1 MAPKASLCF
10 PSPSMPRFLT
20 LLAFAGLTAMSYAL
34 PEIIAH
40 RGASFDAPE
49 NTVAS
54 FKLGWEQGTD
64 ADELDIHQTK
74 DGRIIVNHD
83 ATTKRNM
90 GVDKPILAQTLD
102 ELRAL
107 DAGSWKGEQW
117 KGEKL
122 PTLDE
127 AIATIPNGKRL
138 FIEIKCKAEVLPE
151 LERVLKASGKKPE
164 QLVIIAFD
172 YPTAQAAKKLL
183 PKLRVYWLASYKADK
198 TTGAMPNLDELITK
212 TKAAGL
218 DGMDLD
224 YKFPID
230 AAFVAKMKA
239 AGLQLYVWTVDDAQV
254 AKTLAQAGVDGI
266 TTNRPAWLREQLK

>member
-1 MAPKASLCF
+1 
-10 PSPSMPRFLT
+10 MPRLT
-20 LLAFAGLTAMSYAL
+20 ILLALVLAGFRTMSFAT

-83 ATTKRNM
+83 ATTKRNI
-90 GVDKPILAQTLD
+90 GVDKPILAQTLE

-107 DAGSWKGEQW
+107 DAGAWKGEKW
-117 KGEKL
+117 RGEKL
-122 PTLDE
+122 PTLEE
-127 AIATIPNGKRL
+127 AIATIPDGKRL
-138 FIEIKCKAEVLPE
+138 FIEIKCKSEVLPE
-151 LERVLKASGKKPE
+151 LERVLKASGKQPE

-172 YPTAQAAKKLL
+172 FPTAQAAKKLL

-198 TTGAMPNLDELITK
+198 TTGALPNIDDLIAK

-218 DGMDLD
+218 DGLDLD

-239 AGLQLYVWTVDDAQV
+239 ASLQLYVWTVDDAQA
-254 AKTLAQAGVDGI
+254 AKHLAQAGVDGI

>member
-1 MAPKASLCF
+1 
-10 PSPSMPRFLT
+10 MPRLTT
-20 LLAFAGLTAMSYAL
+20 LLALACLSAMSYAT

-49 NTVAS
+49 NTLAS
-54 FKLGWEQGTD
+54 FRLGWEQGAD

-83 ATTKRNM
+83 ATTKRNI
-90 GVDKPILAQTLD
+90 GVDKPILGQTLE
-102 ELRAL
+102 ELRTL
-107 DAGSWKGEQW
+107 DAGGWKGEKW

-127 AIATIPNGKRL
+127 AIATIPDGKRL

-151 LERVLKASGKKPE
+151 LKRVLKASGKKPE

-183 PKLRVYWLASYKADK
+183 PTLRVYWLASYKADK
-198 TTGAMPNLDELITK
+198 QTGALPDIDDLIAKTK
-212 TKAAGL
+212 TAGL
-218 DGMDLD
+218 DGLDLD
-224 YKFPID
+224 SKFPID

-239 AGLQLYVWTVDDAQV
+239 ASLQLYVWTVDDPQAAQN
-254 AKTLAQAGVDGI
+254 LAQAGVDGI